1 MSACVCVL
9 LLLRLR
15 PVCFFIV
22 ALRPQLNQ
30 SIYICALASREFYI
44 YKLFQVYV
52 NSSCTTYYFLLYI
65 HLIPS
70 NANVLPCRFQHLIPS
85 SINANV
91 HVPDSDQF
99 HVLAS

>member
-1 MSACVCVL
+1 MY
-9 LLLRLR
+9 
-15 PVCFFIV
+15 
-22 ALRPQLNQ
+22 
-30 SIYICALASREFYI
+30 YIL
-44 YKLFQVYV
+44 
-52 NSSCTTYYFLLYI
+52 LLYI